1 MREKRPI
8 VFIAFVAGILFL
20 ACNMFVQS
28 RLDDSIRE
36 NRLIDEQFIEGA
48 PPMVAFTTVALG
60 GFRGLIADFLWLRAI
75 SLQDQ
80 GKYFEMVQLAS
91 WIMKLQPKST
101 ATAAYLAWYIL
112 SC

>member
-48 PPMVAFTTVALG
+48 PPMVAFTTVGRG
-60 GFRGLIADFLWLRAI
+60 GLQGQCGKQAAGKGYDCKRFHIRGVYVVGNTECI
-75 SLQDQ
+75 
-80 GKYFEMVQLAS
+80 
-91 WIMKLQPKST
+91 
-101 ATAAYLAWYIL
+101 
-112 SC
+112 